1 MQANLKERSVSN
13 KLMGM
18 TGCDFQLETKTCL
31 CSSWLNICPKNRQIV
46 AWLQLSGVWC
56 MSALCVPPPQQCVL
70 PPAPGHRHFV
80 CKELSRAFQRSGAT
94 GASNESKL
102 VAGQEEIPCSD
113 ELNGHLINWNHV
125 SRDSER
131 RRIQNGELYWGK
143 PQWGKGPTA
152 KATCLTPWHFL
163 MDITLLTDC
172 RSTPWEQVQTMPS
185 CICYNAKTFPLIFV
199 VIFEQVNMPLSLQAG
214 KS

>member
-1 MQANLKERSVSN
+1 MHECPV
-13 KLMGM
+13 
-18 TGCDFQLETKTCL
+18 
-31 CSSWLNICPKNRQIV
+31 CSPTSAVCSASCPRTQ
-46 AWLQLSGVWC
+46 
-56 MSALCVPPPQQCVL
+56 ALCLQRAQQSF
-70 PPAPGHRHFV
+70 P
-80 CKELSRAFQRSGAT
+80 EIWSYWSFQWVQIGT
-94 GASNESKL
+94 T
-102 VAGQEEIPCSD
+102 GQEEIPCSD